1 MSLFVECKPD
11 ETLALALGV
20 SRHDLE
26 HAGNRAGVC
35 AQVSRRSGTTGM
47 VDEDPGAA
55 TPHYMKT
62 LAGEPMEHEIR
73 VLCDS
78 QRKNRLVVI
87 CPRLEEW
94 LVQSAKSSGL
104 KMTDFGFESDNGLH
118 LHREINHRLESLK
131 KVVSKLIE
139 GKSKRLLYLQSLLV
153 KKQSGV

>member
-11 ETLALALGV
+11 ETLAFVLGV
-20 SRHDLE
+20 SRRDLE

-35 AQVSRRSGTTGM
+35 VQVSRRNETMGM

-55 TPHYMKT
+55 TQHYMKT
-62 LAGEPMEHEIR
+62 LAEKSMEHEIR
-73 VLCDS
+73 VLYDS

-94 LVQSAKSSGL
+94 LVRSAKSSEL

-118 LHREINHRLESLK
+118 LHREINHRLSNVE
-131 KVVSKLIE
+131 
-139 GKSKRLLYLQSLLV
+139 RLVNALLTARNPRITPV
-153 KKQSGV
+153 ADTN

>member
-11 ETLALALGV
+11 ETLAFALGV
-20 SRHDLE
+20 SRRDLE

-35 AQVSRRSGTTGM
+35 AQVSRRNGTTGM

-104 KMTDFGFESDNGLH
+104 KMTDFGFENDNGLH
-118 LHREINHRLESLK
+118 LHREINNRLTNLERLVNALLSARNSRILRLQT
-131 KVVSKLIE
+131 LI
-139 GKSKRLLYLQSLLV
+139 KPA
-153 KKQSGV
+153 